1 MSLKD
6 RDYWLRL
13 VSREEYALVLDF
25 MPRGNPTDPH
35 HPSHRDRPIAQ
46 ALGCKYFTLVEFHP
60 KPGITVAIEEKVY
73 IGFSRREFR
82 DKVAYVW
89 GEPIT
94 YEDLTAIAKSNLP
107 SAVQR
112 LVLDLEKEFTKFFNI
127 APPLTIKFH
136 TLELIPGIG
145 KKTLWVILD
154 ERARGAFKDFNDIR
168 NRVKGFDPVK
178 ALTERLL
185 SELRGIERYYLF
197 AHPPKGITT
206 AVYLDYLSKLYG
218 ER

>member
-1 MSLKD
+1 MSFRE

-25 MPRGNPTDPH
+25 LPRGNPADPH

-60 KPGITVAIEEKVY
+60 KPGVSLAIEERVY
-73 IGFSRREFR
+73 IGFSRKELR

-89 GEPIT
+89 GEPIA
-94 YEDLTAIAKSNLP
+94 YDDLTAIAKSNLP

-112 LVLDLEKEFTKFFNI
+112 LILEMEREFTKFFNI

-145 KKTLWVILD
+145 KKTLWVVLD
-154 ERARGAFKDFNDIR
+154 ERSRGEFKDFNDIK
-168 NRVKGFDPVK
+168 NRVKGFDPLK
-178 ALTERLL
+178 ALTERVI
-185 SELRGIERYYLF
+185 SELKGTERYYLF
-197 AHPPKGITT
+197 VHPPKAAAT

-218 ER
+218 EK